1 MTSWTPTPSWAL
13 FFSEQLWFL
22 IILFKTSNWNRWI
35 PPFSQCGFFT
45 SCLTTSQPSGISNC
59 IISVQIRCSVVYM
72 PSVFLFIWIG
82 TPIYFPSAKWPSP
95 VQHATNGERG
105 RNGNWGDLCSWIG
118 LIFRDLALSGWLPC
132 CLLHTH
138 MLMKCLFCSPHTP
151 LLCKHWQTESWQY
164 VNKTNLTC
172 TWGLRKVGVRLFSR

>member
-22 IILFKTSNWNRWI
+22 VILFKTSNWNRWI

-105 RNGNWGDLCSWIG
+105 RNGNWGDLCSWIRG
-118 LIFRDLALSGWLPC
+118 WFSGTLPC
-132 CLLHTH
+132 QAGYPAASFTRICWWNASSVLLIRLSCAGTDKLKVDN
-138 MLMKCLFCSPHTP
+138 MLTK
-151 LLCKHWQTESWQY
+151 
-164 VNKTNLTC
+164 LT
-172 TWGLRKVGVRLFSR
+172 